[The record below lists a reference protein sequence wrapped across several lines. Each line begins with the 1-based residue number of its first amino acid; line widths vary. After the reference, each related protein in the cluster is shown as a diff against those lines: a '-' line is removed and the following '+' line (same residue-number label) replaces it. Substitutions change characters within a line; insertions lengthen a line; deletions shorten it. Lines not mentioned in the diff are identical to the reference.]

1 MSEESNSAELADSEP
16 VVEPVEL
23 PGKRLQAARED
34 RHLGREEVAH
44 HLHLDVKLIIAL
56 EEDDYEKLPSPSYIC
71 GYLRSYARL
80 LKLPEDEIVKSYTQ
94 GQVISA
100 ALLPENVDIVSKK
113 KHTSKSSYSTVM
125 VLVVVLALVFFAFW
139 LFDMVMNTKFTEIQG
154 TEKEINTTTIE
165 EPATGDSGEL
175 TPYTYNNAEKTI
187 ETDNTSTAATME
199 PTEIAEFKKNNIATT
214 EVINSDAKKATQ
226 NASKEKLLLVYD
238 EDSWT
243 EVVDSDGNRVIYR
256 LVTKGSELS
265 VKGKPPFTILL
276 GNAPGVTVLL
286 NGDLFDHKRYHRDRI
301 AYFRLGLSE

>member
-1 MSEESNSAELADSEP
+1 MSEETNSAELADSEP

-23 PGKRLQAARED
+23 PGKRLQATRED

-56 EEDDYEKLPSPSYIC
+56 EEDDYAKLPSPSYIC

-113 KHTSKSSYSTVM
+113 KHTSKSSYSTVI
-125 VLVVVLALVFFAFW
+125 VLVVVLALVFVAFW
-139 LFDMVMNTKFTEIQG
+139 LFDSLMNTKFTEIQDKD
-154 TEKEINTTTIE
+154 KEVTTTITE
-165 EPATGDSGEL
+165 EPATGDARVL
-175 TPYTYNNAEKTI
+175 TPYTYNNAEKTV
-187 ETDNTSTAATME
+187 EAENNATAVAME

-214 EVINSDAKKATQ
+214 EVINSKTKKVIE
-226 NASKEKLLLVYD
+226 NASKEKLRLVYD

-265 VKGKPPFTILL
+265 VKGKPPYTILL
-276 GNAPGVTVLL
+276 GNAPGVKVLL
-286 NGDLFDHKRYHRDRI
+286 NGDPFDHKRYHRDRI